1 MTIADLNE
9 MVPIDEAAE
18 ELHTTQLRLLML
30 VKGGTLSGEE
40 VDGIWYISR
49 GTIEG
54 VKATGGVAAI
64 AMACKSHC
72 TSSSC
77 SCK

>member
-1 MTIADLNE
+1 MTTAELDE
-9 MVPIDEAAE
+9 MIPIDEAAT

-40 VDGIWYISR
+40 IDGTWHISR

-54 VKATGGVAAI
+54 VKATGGVTAI